1 MNALTF
7 HDASG
12 RCASST
18 PALQEPTCQIL
29 LLLYPTCTSTFH
41 AKSIDADPSAEDG
54 TIFLLLLLLS
64 SPSLSQT
71 YTCKRSSSA
80 FSNTFFFVIL
90 RGAKLR
96 MVGHGLPLTCVFL
109 QLEDIPV
116 VA

>member
-18 PALQEPTCQIL
+18 PALQEPTCQI
-29 LLLYPTCTSTFH
+29 
-41 AKSIDADPSAEDG
+41 
-54 TIFLLLLLLS
+54 LLLLS